1 MSTTLQHDGWD
12 LHVGGSAD
20 GEHSVLFLAGALV
33 TGGVYEEL
41 LSEPILRD
49 ASIRLVAATL
59 PGFGRTTPPDDPSM
73 DVYVQMATRL
83 AADLGCDVVAGHSMG
98 ANVAI
103 EMAAGSGFT
112 GNLVLVSPS
121 FSAQDEPGILRF
133 MNRLTPAL
141 GYLPWAGMLKI
152 VGSAVKGTKVSPERR
167 AALAA
172 EMKNNDARFCA
183 ASYRRWIEYA
193 ERYGS
198 VVGRL
203 CESGAR
209 AWVVFGAHGDV
220 GLTDEE
226 RRGLEACPRVTL
238 TTIPDAGHMTPMEAP
253 RRIADLIVEAAA
265 VGASAAQAA

>member
-1 MSTTLQHDGWD
+1 MSTILHYDGWD
-12 LHVGGSAD
+12 LRVGGSAD
-20 GEHSVLFLAGALV
+20 GEHGVLFLAGAMV

-41 LSEPILRD
+41 LSEPILKE
-49 ASIRLVAATL
+49 ASVRLVTATL
-59 PGFGRTTPPDDPSM
+59 PGFGRTTSPPDPSV
-73 DVYVQMATRL
+73 DVYARMATRL

-103 EMAAGSGFT
+103 EMAAGSRFT
-112 GNLVLVSPS
+112 GNLVLISPS

-172 EMKNNDARFCA
+172 ELTNNDARFCA
-183 ASYRRWIEYA
+183 ASYPRYIQYLD
-193 ERYGS
+193 RYGS

-220 GLTDEE
+220 GLTAQE

-238 TTIPDAGHMTPMEAP
+238 DTIPEAGHMTPMEAP
-253 RRIADLIVEAAA
+253 RRIAEIILEAASLG
-265 VGASAAQAA
+265 VSAAEAA